1 MDSIRFGLLTVS
13 DSCYKYKNED
23 KSGYEIEQ
31 CIKDEKSDIGK
42 ILKGQIYH
50 KNIVPDEEF
59 TIKEQLISWSDNR
72 QVDVI
77 LTIGGTGFSK
87 RDVTPEATKQIIQK
101 EAPGIIAAMLISS
114 LKITPLAMLSRGV
127 CGIRDK
133 TLIINLPGSPKAAK
147 ECLSVIASAIPHAVD
162 LIRDNKERI
171 KDTHANVQNN
181 IVADIPLSQGQD
193 KIMSCLASIV
203 ERSRESPY
211 PMISVEEALQLI
223 HEHAELLNLN
233 GTSEEDL
240 EKCHGRILGGDLYS
254 KYDLPPFRA
263 SIKDGYAVLASD
275 GKGKRKVLSGIKAGD
290 TATAIKLEH
299 GTCVRVNTGAPIP
312 DDATAVVQV
321 EDTKLLKG
329 TSDSMEEKEI
339 EIMTEVQPYQD
350 IRPIGCDIKKGELIL
365 KSGTKLGA
373 IELGLAAACGY
384 RKMLVTNLPKIGIL
398 STGDELQCPGTTL
411 MPGHIYDSNKI
422 TLLTMLKEN
431 GFDPLDMGIA
441 LDDESIM
448 VHKIKHALKQ
458 VDVLIT
464 SGSVSMGDRD
474 MLKPILQ
481 YYFNATIH
489 FGRVNMKPG
498 KPTTFA
504 TCFFQNKKKYLLCL
518 PGNPASATVTMN
530 LFALPLLK
538 QLCKDFST
546 PTIVSAKL
554 MSSYKL
560 DPRPEYA
567 RAILKWNNVD
577 TLPLAYSTGNQIS
590 SKLLSCKNANA
601 LLILPGCKAE
611 KTVLQQGEVVQAMLL
626 GFTQWS

>member
-1 MDSIRFGLLTVS
+1 MDPIRFGLLTVS
-13 DSCYKYKNED
+13 DSCYKNED
-23 KSGYEIEQ
+23 KDKSGPEIEQ
-31 CIKDEKSDIGK
+31 YIKDENSNIGK
-42 ILKGQIYH
+42 ILKGQIHH
-50 KNIVPDEEF
+50 KSIIPDEEF
-59 TIKEQLISWSDNR
+59 MIKDFLISWSDSR
-72 QVDVI
+72 KLDVI
-77 LTIGGTGFSK
+77 LTIGGTGFSR
-87 RDVTPEATKQIIQK
+87 RDVTPEATKQVIQK
-101 EAPGIIAAMLISS
+101 EASGIVAAMLMSN
-114 LKITPLAMLSRGV
+114 LKITPMAMLSRAV

-147 ECLSVIASAIPHAVD
+147 ECLDAIALVIPHAVD
-162 LIRDNKERI
+162 LIRDNKDKI
-171 KDTHANVQNN
+171 KDTHGTMQN
-181 IVADIPLSQGQD
+181 IPEISLSEGQG
-193 KIMSCLASIV
+193 KISSCLANIV
-203 ERSRESPY
+203 ERNRESPY

-223 HEHAELLNLN
+223 CKCTEPLNFNDKL
-233 GTSEEDL
+233 EEDL
-240 EKCHGRILGGDLYS
+240 ERCHGRILDGDLYS

-263 SIKDGYAVLASD
+263 SIKDGYAVLAND
-275 GKGKRKVLSGIKAGD
+275 GKGKRKVLSGIKAGG
-290 TATAIKLEH
+290 TATAIKLVH

-321 EDTKLLKG
+321 EDTKLIKG
-329 TSDSMEEKEI
+329 TSDNMEEKEI
-339 EIMTEVQPYQD
+339 EIMTKVQLGQD
-350 IRPIGCDIKKGELIL
+350 IRPIGSDIKKGELIL

-384 RKMLVTNLPKIGIL
+384 KKLFVTDLPKIGVL
-398 STGDELQCPGTTL
+398 STGDELQCPGTAL

-422 TLLTMLKEN
+422 TLLSILKEN

-441 LDDESIM
+441 LDDENIM
-448 VHKIKHALKQ
+448 VHKIKHALQQ

-489 FGRVNMKPG
+489 FGRINMKPG

-518 PGNPASATVTMN
+518 PGNPVSATVTMN

-538 QLCKDFST
+538 QLCKDTSI
-546 PTIVSAKL
+546 PIIVLAKL
-554 MSSYKL
+554 MSSYNL

-567 RAILKWNNVD
+567 RAILKWNGTD

-601 LLILPGCKAE
+601 LLMLPGRKAE
-611 KTVLQQGEVVQAMLL
+611 KTVLQQGEIVQAMLL
-626 GFTQWS
+626 EFTQ

>member
-1 MDSIRFGLLTVS
+1 MDTIRFGLLTVS

-23 KSGYEIEQ
+23 KSGHEIEL
-31 CIKDEKSDIGK
+31 CIHDKNTEIGK
-42 ILKGQIYH
+42 ILKGQVYH
-50 KNIVPDEEF
+50 KNIVPDEEYA
-59 TIKEQLISWSDNR
+59 IKGNLISWSDSR
-72 QVDVI
+72 QIDVI

-87 RDVTPEATKQIIQK
+87 RDVTPEATKQVIQK
-101 EAPGIIAAMLISS
+101 EAPGIATAMLMSS
-114 LKITPLAMLSRGV
+114 LKITPMAILSRAV

-147 ECLSVIASAIPHAVD
+147 ECLSVIAPAIPHAVD
-162 LIRDNKERI
+162 LIRDSKERI
-171 KDTHANVQNN
+171 KDTHDNVQNN
-181 IVADIPLSQGQD
+181 IATEISLSKGSD
-193 KIMSCLASIV
+193 KTLPCLGSITK
-203 ERSRESPY
+203 RNRESPY
-211 PMISVEEALQLI
+211 PMISVKEALQLI
-223 HEHAELLNLN
+223 CKHTEPLNSDSKL
-233 GTSEEDL
+233 EEDL
-240 EKCHGRILGGDLYS
+240 EKAHGKILNGDLYS

-275 GKGKRKVLSGIKAGD
+275 GKGKRTVLSGIKAGGI
-290 TATAIKLEH
+290 ASAIKLLP

-321 EDTKLLKG
+321 EDTKLIRG
-329 TSDSMEEKEI
+329 TSDNMEEKEI
-339 EIMTEVQPYQD
+339 EIMAEVQVGQD

-365 KSGTKLGA
+365 KSGTKLGG

-384 RKMLVTNLPKIGIL
+384 KKIPVNDFPKIGVL
-398 STGDELQCPGTTL
+398 STGDELQCPGTAL
-411 MPGHIYDSNKI
+411 MPGHIYDSNKV

-431 GFDPLDMGIA
+431 GFDSIDLGIA
-441 LDDESIM
+441 LDDENIM

-458 VDVLIT
+458 VDVLVT

-481 YYFNATIH
+481 HYFNATIH

-504 TCFFQNKKKYLLCL
+504 TCVFQDRKKYFLCL
-518 PGNPASATVTMN
+518 PGNPVSATVTMH

-538 QLCKDFST
+538 KLYNDDST
-546 PTIVSAKL
+546 PTIVRAKL

-567 RAILKWNNVD
+567 RAVLKWNDTD

-590 SKLLSCKNANA
+590 SKLLNCKNANA
-601 LLILPGCKAE
+601 LLILPAREAE
-611 KTVLQQGEVVQAMLL
+611 KAALEKGDVVQAMLL
-626 GFTQWS
+626 GFSQCA

>member
-1 MDSIRFGLLTVS
+1 MDPIRFGLLTVS
-13 DSCYKYKNED
+13 DSCYKNED
-23 KSGYEIEQ
+23 KDESGPEIEQ
-31 CIKDEKSDIGK
+31 YIKDENSNIGK
-42 ILKGQIYH
+42 ILKG
-50 KNIVPDEEF
+50 
-59 TIKEQLISWSDNR
+59 
-72 QVDVI
+72 
-77 LTIGGTGFSK
+77 FSR
-87 RDVTPEATKQIIQK
+87 RDVTPEATKQVIQK
-101 EAPGIIAAMLISS
+101 EASGIVAAMLMSN
-114 LKITPLAMLSRGV
+114 LKITPMAMLSRAV

-147 ECLSVIASAIPHAVD
+147 ECLNAIALVIPHAVD
-162 LIRDNKERI
+162 LIRDNKDKI
-171 KDTHANVQNN
+171 KDTHGTMQNN
-181 IVADIPLSQGQD
+181 ILSEISSSEGQG
-193 KIMSCLASIV
+193 KISSYLGNIV
-203 ERSRESPY
+203 ERNRESPY
-211 PMISVEEALQLI
+211 PMISVEKALQLI
-223 HEHAELLNLN
+223 CNCIEPLNFNNKL
-233 GTSEEDL
+233 EEDL
-240 EKCHGRILGGDLYS
+240 ERCHGKILDGDLYS

-263 SIKDGYAVLASD
+263 SIKDGYAVLADD
-275 GKGKRKVLSGIKAGD
+275 GKGKRKVLSRIKAGG
-290 TATAIKLEH
+290 TATAIKLVH

-321 EDTKLLKG
+321 EDTKLIKG
-329 TSDSMEEKEI
+329 TSDNMEEEEI
-339 EIMTEVQPYQD
+339 EIMTKVQLGQD
-350 IRPIGCDIKKGELIL
+350 IRPIGCDIKKEELIL

-384 RKMLVTNLPKIGIL
+384 KKLFVTDLPKIGVL
-398 STGDELQCPGTTL
+398 STGDELQCPGTAL

-422 TLLTMLKEN
+422 TLLSILKEN

-441 LDDESIM
+441 LDDENIM
-448 VHKIKHALKQ
+448 IDKIKHALQQ

-474 MLKPILQ
+474 MLKPILE

-518 PGNPASATVTMN
+518 PGNPVSATVTMN

-538 QLCKDFST
+538 QLCKDTSI
-546 PTIVSAKL
+546 PIIVLAKL
-554 MSSYKL
+554 MSSYNL

-567 RAILKWNNVD
+567 RAILKWSGID

-601 LLILPGCKAE
+601 LLMLPGRKGG
-611 KTVLQQGEVVQAMLL
+611 KTVLKQGEIVQAMLL
-626 GFTQWS
+626 EFTQ